1 MQTLLEPASEKVI
14 PGFNASTSY
23 HSLPSV
29 ISFDRL
35 LRAMAENE
43 LMPWYQQFHDR
54 ITEVSDRGHGDLF
67 RWQQI
72 LQQLPDCEPSII
84 DLSASSPIIGAVDDL
99 DASRREVLR
108 NLLLQ
113 LHPWRKGPFELFGI
127 HIDSEWRSNLKWQRL
142 AEHIA
147 PLEDRLVLD
156 VGGGNGYYA
165 LRMIG
170 AGARFVLSID
180 PSWLF
185 VIQFLAIANYLPG
198 TPAYV
203 APMAMEN
210 LPPNMQVFDTV
221 FSMGVLYHRR
231 SPLQHLQELRSAL
244 RPGGQLILE
253 TLVVEDDRPQVL
265 VPADRYAKMRNVWF
279 IASLP
284 TLQRWLAKSGFEN
297 VDIIG
302 ESVTTTEEQR
312 RTEWM
317 RFESLADYLDPS
329 DASKTIEGYP
339 APRRAILTAQKPE

>member
-1 MQTLLEPASEKVI
+1 
-14 PGFNASTSY
+14 
-23 HSLPSV
+23 V

-35 LRAMAENE
+35 LRAVAQNE
-43 LMPWYQQFHDR
+43 LAPWAQEIANR
-54 ITEVSDRGHGDLF
+54 IAETSDRGHGDLF
-67 RWQQI
+67 RWQQV
-72 LQQLPDCEPSII
+72 LQQLPQCSASTI
-84 DLSASSPIIGAVDDL
+84 DLSASAPIIGEADDL
-99 DASRREVLR
+99 DSSQREALR

-127 HIDSEWRSNLKWQRL
+127 HIDAEWRSNLKWERL
-142 AEHIA
+142 AGRIA
-147 PLEDRLVLD
+147 PLEGRLVLD

-185 VIQFLAIANYLPG
+185 VIQFLAISRYLPN
-198 TPAYV
+198 TPAFV
-203 APMAMEN
+203 APLAIEN
-210 LPPNMQVFDTV
+210 LPTNMQVFDTV

-244 RPGGQLILE
+244 KPGGQLVLE
-253 TLVVEDDRPQVL
+253 TLVLHEDQPKVL

-284 TLQRWLAKSGFEN
+284 ILQSWLEKAGFEN
-297 VDIIG
+297 IIVVD
-302 ESVTTTEEQR
+302 ESVTTPEEQR
-312 RTEWM
+312 RTDWM

-329 DASKTIEGYP
+329 DAGKTVEGYP
-339 APRRAILTAQKPE
+339 APRRALLTALKTV